1 MTNLELLNYA
11 LAGVQH
17 CTDILTQYEK
27 PSPERDAE
35 IAKLKSNR
43 RSIED
48 QIDRIMSDESDIVS
62 VLQ

>member
-17 CTDILTQYEK
+17 YTDIIAQYEK

-35 IAKLKSNR
+35 IIKLKSNR
-43 RSIED
+43 RSIES
-48 QIDRIMSDESDIVS
+48 QINRIKSAESEIVE
-62 VLQ
+62 VLH

>member
-17 CTDILTQYEK
+17 CTDIINQYED

-35 IAKLKSNR
+35 IIKLKSNR